1 MVAYN
6 IGMKVK
12 IKVAIILQNDIDI
25 EPFSDKVV
33 DGMVEVEI
41 IRLVKGRTWEIQ
53 LPDGERMQT
62 ASRNFKV
69 IVEADDEA
77 E

>member
-6 IGMKVK
+6 VGMKVR
-12 IKVAIILQNDIDI
+12 ILVATILLNDLDV
-25 EPFSDKVV
+25 EPFGDKVV

-41 IRLVKGRTWEIQ
+41 IRLVKGRTWEVQ

-62 ASRNFKV
+62 ASRNFKGV
-69 IVEADDEA
+69 VVVEQEG